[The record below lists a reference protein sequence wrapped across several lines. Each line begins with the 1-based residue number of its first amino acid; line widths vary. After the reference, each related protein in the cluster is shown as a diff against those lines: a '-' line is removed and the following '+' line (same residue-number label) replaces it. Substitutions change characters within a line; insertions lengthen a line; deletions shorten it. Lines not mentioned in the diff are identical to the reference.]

1 MNRTFLTKEAIAS
14 YWFEIRGINV
24 SPNQLLCF
32 DGLDEITCVRNG
44 EGIAVSKDDL
54 IAFVKP
60 SPSSYK
66 FFGIEL
72 ASNVVAEFFHPI
84 GDSAESAKLWLVT
97 LRHLPGAEANYLHE
111 YLLQNQL
118 ADHSR
123 IVEYES
129 FCHLQVWGIAQSFLT
144 GLIGSREIAS

>member
-1 MNRTFLTKEAIAS
+1 MNRTFLTQEAIAS
-14 YWFEIRGINV
+14 YCLEVRGINV
-24 SPNQLLCF
+24 NPDQMLCL

-44 EGIAVSKDDL
+44 QAIALSKDAL
-54 IAFVKP
+54 IEFIKP
-60 SPSSYK
+60 STSNYK
-66 FFGIEL
+66 FFGIEI
-72 ASNVVAEFFHPI
+72 ASNVVAEFFHPL
-84 GDSAESAKLWLVT
+84 GSTTESAKLWQLT

-111 YLLQNQL
+111 YLFQNQL

-123 IVEYES
+123 IVEYE